1 LFKGR
6 SLSLKQGLLLI
17 VLAALLPITVM
28 SIWQSAASW
37 NRTQRSAMTS
47 LQANAKTV
55 AERERGT
62 FLVASRLL
70 MVASANPDVNNM
82 TPQCNDVLR
91 NGFQG
96 FDPIINF
103 IRTDVTGTV
112 KCSILLFREGT
123 VLSGEAWWKDT
134 SRSATPTV
142 SAPMM
147 GSISGVKIIV
157 MAMPVFDAQN
167 RFAGTISAALDVS
180 KVAKSLA
187 DAREATSGFIAM
199 TLKNG
204 DFVAS
209 SRAVPFQLPAVLRD
223 GVSRTAT
230 STTGVPWI
238 YQGVSVSDD
247 DLYIIYAEP
256 RETILAA
263 ARAQFRTSILLP
275 LAVIILTLGAIWIG
289 TNRLVVRWLGA
300 LRELSAD
307 LMRGQFAPNRQAFAD
322 APLEL
327 RELSDDLHDMAQV
340 IESRTADLTHALDA
354 KSELTREVHHRV
366 KNNLQIVTSLLTMQ
380 AARMV
385 DSGAQAA
392 LKQARARIVALA
404 LIHRLTYEQES
415 IGSQS
420 QVTVETLIA
429 ELTKQLRYAHRDRR
443 TIALSYVA
451 DAYAM
456 PVDTAVPFALF
467 IVEAVTNSFRH
478 AFPDDAA
485 GEIALSF
492 ALDNGHARLVIQD
505 NGQGYETDNPAM
517 GQMGTELMEGFA
529 SQLNGSVKFSSDG
542 QTGSATTLHFPT
554 GITSSEQN
562 TGPLPT

>member
-1 LFKGR
+1 M
-6 SLSLKQGLLLI
+6 SLSLKQGLWLI
-17 VLAALLPITVM
+17 VLAALLPITFM
-28 SIWQSAASW
+28 SIWQSVTSW
-37 NRTQRSAMTS
+37 NRMQQSAMTS
-47 LQANAKTV
+47 LHANAKAV

-62 FLVASRLL
+62 FLVTSRLL
-70 MVASANPDVNNM
+70 MVAAANPDVRDM
-82 TPQCNDVLR
+82 TTQCNVVLR

-103 IRTDVTGTV
+103 IRTDATGAV
-112 KCSILLFREGT
+112 KCSILPFRKGVT
-123 VLSGEAWWKDT
+123 LRDEAWWQDT
-134 SRSATPTV
+134 SRSTSITV

-157 MAMPVFDAQN
+157 MAMPVYDAQK
-167 RFAGTISAALDVS
+167 RFAGTVSSGLDISKLTKTLNAAPE
-180 KVAKSLA
+180 AK
-187 DAREATSGFIAM
+187 TGFIAVS
-199 TLKNG
+199 LRSG
-204 DFVAS
+204 DLVVG
-209 SRAVPFQLPAVLRD
+209 SRAIPFKLPSTLRD
-223 GVSRTAT
+223 GLSGTAI
-230 STTGVPWI
+230 STAGEPWI
-238 YQGVSVSDD
+238 YKAVSISDD
-247 DLYIIYAEP
+247 DLYVIYAEP
-256 RETILAA
+256 RETLMAA
-263 ARAQFRTSILLP
+263 ARAQFTTSMLLP
-275 LAVIILTLGAIWIG
+275 LAVIIMTLGAIWIG
-289 TNRLVVRWLGA
+289 TNRLVVRWLAA
-300 LRELSAD
+300 LRGLSAD
-307 LMRGQFAPNRQAFAD
+307 LMKGKFAPNRQAFAD

-340 IESRTADLTHALDA
+340 IETRTADLTQALDA

-380 AARMV
+380 AARMK

-415 IGSQS
+415 MGSES

-443 TIALSYVA
+443 TIDLSYEA

-456 PVDTAVPFALF
+456 PVDMAVPFALF

-492 ALDNGHARLVIQD
+492 SLDNGHARLVILD
-505 NGQGYETDNPAM
+505 NGQGYEIDNPAV

-529 SQLNGSVKFSSDG
+529 SQLNGSVTFSSDR
-542 QTGSATTLHFPT
+542 QNGSATTLLFPT
-554 GITSSEQN
+554 QLDSYEQS
-562 TGPLPT
+562 TGPLPA